1 MHFFEN
7 YYENVVKYDLLN
19 KFKYTEINSIPKLQK
34 VILTFNWKK
43 IDVKNIIASLI
54 AIELL
59 TSKQGR
65 LIGSK
70 NSNIAITI
78 RKGNPIGC
86 KIILKKFLMYQ
97 FLAKLIVNVFPRFK
111 NFIGFSIKKKDTCI
125 KTFSFKLNNLFI
137 FSDLEQHYQYFKSL
151 PHLDITIVT
160 DSKTATELIFLLKA
174 FKFPF
179 LK

>member
-19 KFKYTEINSIPKLQK
+19 KFNYTDINDIPKLQK

-43 IDVKNIIASLI
+43 IDVKNITASLI
-54 AIELL
+54 ATELL
-59 TSKQGR
+59 TSKQSQ

-70 NSNIAITI
+70 SSNITLTI

-97 FLAKLIVNVFPRFK
+97 FLTNLIVNVFPRLK
-111 NFIGFSIKKKDTCI
+111 NFTGFSIKKKNICI

-151 PHLDITIVT
+151 PNLDITIVT
-160 DSKTATELIFLLKA
+160 DSKTATEFIFLLKA
-174 FKFPF
+174 YKFPF
-179 LK
+179 LE